1 MYDLKKNFSFY
12 ASYHHNR
19 VNVAIHFLCIWPILA
34 TAIAMLQYTPVVAAT
49 PDFMQNTGLKVNFA
63 FIVALIYMVIYPLL
77 EPVVGGGASLL
88 VGLILLKSGSLVA
101 SGSLILGYPVWKIAL
116 AVHITAW
123 ILQFIGHGLFEGRA
137 PALLDSLDQ
146 ALLTAPL
153 FVFMEI
159 FFFFG
164 YRPKLHAE
172 VMAQVE
178 ANISE
183 FKKSGKKA

>member
-1 MYDLKKNFSFY
+1 M
-12 ASYHHNR
+12 
-19 VNVAIHFLCIWPILA
+19 
-34 TAIAMLQYTPVVAAT
+34 
-49 PDFMQNTGLKVNFA
+49 
-63 FIVALIYMVIYPLL
+63 IYPLL
-77 EPVVGGGASLL
+77 EPVVGGSASLL

-123 ILQFIGHGLFEGRA
+123 ILQFIGHGFFEGTTIYNFRSFPFQKNSNQAQDLTAQNFASKASRSFQDFIFSGRA

>member
-1 MYDLKKNFSFY
+1 M
-12 ASYHHNR
+12 
-19 VNVAIHFLCIWPILA
+19 
-34 TAIAMLQYTPVVAAT
+34 
-49 PDFMQNTGLKVNFA
+49 
-63 FIVALIYMVIYPLL
+63 IYPLL
-77 EPVVGGGASLL
+77 EPVVGGSASLL

-123 ILQFIGHGLFEGRA
+123 ILQFIGHGLFEGTYYLRLQVFSFPHKTQIKLKLRTAQNFASKDSRRLQDFIFSGRA